1 MSSNKR
7 ADCAANVIG
16 LVTLPKYDHGDSY
29 SMLGD
34 RPTRM
39 PAAVLLAEDLYYN
52 YHAHYCTLHMY
63 FVYDLSNNNNNMY
76 CMLLL
81 LSLMCSGAFWI
92 DVYRVIM
99 ATAVG

>member
-39 PAAVLLAEDLYYN
+39 PAAVLLAED
-52 YHAHYCTLHMY
+52 
-63 FVYDLSNNNNNMY
+63 
-76 CMLLL
+76 
-81 LSLMCSGAFWI
+81 
-92 DVYRVIM
+92 
-99 ATAVG
+99 